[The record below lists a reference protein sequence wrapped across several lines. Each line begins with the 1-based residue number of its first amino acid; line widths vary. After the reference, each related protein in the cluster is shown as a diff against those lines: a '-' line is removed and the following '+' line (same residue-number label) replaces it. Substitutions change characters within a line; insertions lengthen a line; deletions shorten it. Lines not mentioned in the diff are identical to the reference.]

1 MCFHYTSTGVGKW
14 KTWQWKDNDAHGKNQ
29 FFIRTGTMLFFKHKD
44 KVTMYWRSVLDSV
57 CQRAGAC
64 QQTPGL
70 QTFPNIFPEELF
82 LFWFCICFVLFV
94 CLFACFWKRP
104 RKQNYDIIWSLNR
117 TRFFLFLFQKRS
129 FLFFKNAR
137 KRIKRCHTPN
147 VHALS
152 IWACNLCFSATR

>member
-44 KVTMYWRSVLDSV
+44 KVTMYWRSVLDSL

-70 QTFPNIFPEELF
+70 QTFPNLFPEELF
-82 LFWFCICFVLFV
+82 LFWFCICFVLFCLFV

-104 RKQNYDIIWSLNR
+104 RKQNHDIIWSRNR
-117 TRFFLFLFQKRS
+117 TRFFLFF
-129 FLFFKNAR
+129 FFFKEKLWRYANIFLKCINGFLRPRPHEDDCKR
-137 KRIKRCHTPN
+137 KR
-147 VHALS
+147 
-152 IWACNLCFSATR
+152 